1 MKKKLLVFAAGA
13 LASTL
18 VEKVVKT
25 ELAHKAAVNTVASG
39 IQFGDKVKTGYEKIK
54 EEATDLAY
62 EAKLKAEAE
71 RAESFKVVHA
81 YHFADR
87 HSGRLWCQLAHVPF
101 GSLPYRTNQSD
112 QRPGQGH
119 GGQQSFTALSQ
130 PGRTIH
136 QSHRNPQAP

>member
-62 EAKLKAEAE
+62 EAKLKAKAE
-71 RAESFKVVHA
+71 REASFKVDVEE
-81 YHFADR
+81 
-87 HSGRLWCQLAHVPF
+87 
-101 GSLPYRTNQSD
+101 
-112 QRPGQGH
+112 
-119 GGQQSFTALSQ
+119 
-130 PGRTIH
+130 
-136 QSHRNPQAP
+136 